1 MTLDI
6 VHDSCGYYYTIEN
19 VTSIRTN
26 LKYKLV
32 IFGEKLISELLYE
45 GGDPVYKSERKNSGL
60 VIESGML
67 VMYNSKENP
76 VSWDL
81 RSESDMLQMC
91 NQIQVLLGLEQV

>member
-19 VTSIRTN
+19 VTGIRTN

-32 IFGEKLISELLYE
+32 IFGKKLISELLYE
-45 GGDPVYKSERKNSGL
+45 GGDQYKSERENSGL

-81 RSESDMLQMC
+81 RSESDIIQMS
-91 NQIQVLLGLEQV
+91 NQIQLLMGLEEV

>member
-45 GGDPVYKSERKNSGL
+45 GGDQYKSEKENSGL

-81 RSESDMLQMC
+81 RSESDIIQMS
-91 NQIQVLLGLEQV
+91 NQIQLLMGLEEV

>member
-6 VHDSCGYYYTIEN
+6 IHDSCGYYYTIEN
-19 VTSIRTN
+19 VTGIRTN
-26 LKYKLV
+26 LKYKLI
-32 IFGEKLISELLYE
+32 IFGKKLISDLLYE
-45 GGDPVYKSERKNSGL
+45 GGDQYKSEKENSGL

-81 RSESDMLQMC
+81 KSESDVIQMS
-91 NQIQVLLGLEQV
+91 NQIQLLMGLEEV

>member
-19 VTSIRTN
+19 VTGIRTN

-32 IFGEKLISELLYE
+32 IFGKKLISELLYE
-45 GGDPVYKSERKNSGL
+45 GGDQYKSEKENSGL

-81 RSESDMLQMC
+81 RSESDIIQMS
-91 NQIQVLLGLEQV
+91 NQIQLLMGLEEV

>member
-45 GGDPVYKSERKNSGL
+45 GGDQYKSERKNSGL

-81 RSESDMLQMC
+81 KSESDILQMS
-91 NQIQVLLGLEQV
+91 NQIQLLMGLEEV

>member
-6 VHDSCGYYYTIEN
+6 IHDSNGYYYTIEN
-19 VTSIRTN
+19 VTGIRTN
-26 LKYKLV
+26 LKYKLI
-32 IFGEKLISELLYE
+32 IFGEKLISDLLYE
-45 GGDPVYKSERKNSGL
+45 GGEQYKTEKENSGL

-81 RSESDMLQMC
+81 RSESDIIQMS
-91 NQIQVLLGLEQV
+91 NQIQLLMGLEKV

>member
-6 VHDSCGYYYTIEN
+6 IHDSYGYYYTIEN

-26 LKYKLV
+26 PKYKLM
-32 IFGEKLISELLYE
+32 IFGEKLISNLLYE
-45 GGDPVYKSERKNSGL
+45 GGNQYKSEKENSGL

-67 VMYNSKENP
+67 VMYNSKENS

-81 RSESDMLQMC
+81 KSESDIIQMC
-91 NQIQVLLGLEQV
+91 NQIQVLMGLEEV

>member
-6 VHDSCGYYYTIEN
+6 VHDSCGYYYMIEN
-19 VTSIRTN
+19 VTHIRAN
-26 LKYKLV
+26 PKYKLI

-45 GGDPVYKSERKNSGL
+45 GGEQYKSERKNSGL

-76 VSWDL
+76 ASWDL

-91 NQIQVLLGLEQV
+91 NQVQVLMGLEEV

>member
-19 VTSIRTN
+19 VTGIRTN

-45 GGDPVYKSERKNSGL
+45 GGDQYKSERENSGL

-81 RSESDMLQMC
+81 RSESDIIQMS
-91 NQIQVLLGLEQV
+91 NQIQLLMGLEEV

>member
-19 VTSIRTN
+19 VTGIRTN

-45 GGDPVYKSERKNSGL
+45 GGDQYKSERENSGL

-81 RSESDMLQMC
+81 RSESDVIQMS
-91 NQIQVLLGLEQV
+91 NQIQLLMGLEEV